1 MIKKILLIVFIFF
14 SCSNESNNI
23 ESNPENIS
31 LFVITEDIVVGEN
44 RVLFTVLDKEGNN
57 ISQNLK
63 FSLKKLNLEE
73 LITIEDYELINW
85 PGNRTVFKTNINF
98 DTVGYWE
105 IISSYRNSKAS
116 GVIDVKEKSNT
127 LSVGENISSIKTPS
141 LREKEINEL
150 STDINPN
157 ENLYKYSLDE
167 ALSKNIPIIL
177 SFSTPGLCVTATCA
191 PQLSELKSLSN
202 DYEEKIIIIHI
213 EIWENF
219 KEVMNSGDFS
229 VGILNKSV
237 EAFGIT
243 SEPWTFLINKEG
255 IVKNRYQGYVD
266 SKELR
271 EDLVKINAHDQ

>member
-73 LITIEDYELINW
+73 SIIIEDYELINW
-85 PGNRTVFKTNINF
+85 PGKRTVFKTNINF
-98 DTVGYWE
+98 DTAGYWE
-105 IISSYRNSKAS
+105 IISHHRNSKAS

-266 SKELR
+266 SKELK

>member
-31 LFVITEDIVVGEN
+31 LFVITEDIAVGEN

-63 FSLKKLNLEE
+63 FSLKKLNHEE
-73 LITIEDYELINW
+73 SISIEDYELINW
-85 PGNRTVFKTNINF
+85 PGKRIVFKTNINF
-98 DTVGYWE
+98 DTAGYWE
-105 IISSYRNSKAS
+105 IISHYRNSKAS

-141 LREKEINEL
+141 LKEKEMNEL
-150 STDINPN
+150 STDVNPN

-167 ALSKNIPIIL
+167 ALSTNIPIIL

-202 DYEEKIIIIHI
+202 DYEDKIIIIHV

-237 EAFGIT
+237 EVFGIT
-243 SEPWTFLINKEG
+243 SEPWTFLINEEG

-271 EDLVKINAHDQ
+271 EDLVKINVHDQ

>member
-57 ISQNLK
+57 ISQNIK

-73 LITIEDYELINW
+73 SITIEDYELINW
-85 PGNRTVFKTNINF
+85 PGKRTVFKTNINF
-98 DTVGYWE
+98 DTAGYWE
-105 IISSYRNSKAS
+105 IISNYRNSKAS

-229 VGILNKSV
+229 LGILNKSV

-271 EDLVKINAHDQ
+271 EDLVKINVHDQ